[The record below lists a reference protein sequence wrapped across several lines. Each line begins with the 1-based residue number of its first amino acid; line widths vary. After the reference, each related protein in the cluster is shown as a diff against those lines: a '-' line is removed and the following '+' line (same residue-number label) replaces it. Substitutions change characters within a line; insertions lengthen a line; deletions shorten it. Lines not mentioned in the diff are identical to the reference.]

1 LLTLAASNF
10 PLGFKDTL
18 TGGDIP
24 VVWTNTKYK
33 MIYMNMGHGDKIFS
47 DANQNQ
53 MFEDA
58 LVWVASK
65 H

>member
-1 LLTLAASNF
+1 MTLDSSNH

-24 VVWTNTKYK
+24 VVWTNIKYK
-33 MIYMNMGHGDKIFS
+33 MIHMNIGNGDKIFT
-47 DANQNQ
+47 DLHQNQ

-58 LVWVASK
+58 LCWLGERR
-65 H
+65 